1 MASEAKVSA
10 DEKLEIGAE
19 ATQFSNIALGVGGLA
34 LVGGVALGWG
44 DQESLLRSY
53 LAGFMFTLSIG
64 LGALWF
70 VTVNHLTNAKWSIVV
85 RRVAEI
91 LAAQMPVLAVLS
103 LGIILPMALVDTHG
117 ESPIQSLYVWL
128 SDAKVHADHLL
139 HHKAPYLNKG
149 FFLVRVVVY
158 MAVWVGLALYFYK
171 RSVQQDNANTEQSEA
186 IRGQLAK
193 MSAPG
198 MIAFALTVTFFAFD
212 MLMSLDYSWFSTI
225 FGVYYFAG
233 CVLTSYSSMALCLL
247 WLQKQGR
254 LTTWVNVNHYHDL
267 GKMLFAFTVFW
278 AYVGF
283 AQFMLI
289 WYGDIPEETHWF
301 KWRFTGDWRVVSTLL
316 LVCKFVITFFGLLS
330 RNVKRNP
337 KALAFWAVW
346 ILAFQYLDIYWL
358 VFPTGQEE
366 VPLGLR
372 DVLIVVGMLGVLF
385 GMAARKATGASLVPT
400 KDSRLKQS
408 LAFENY

>member
-10 DEKLEIGAE
+10 DEKLEIGSE
-19 ATQFSNIALGVGGLA
+19 ATQFSNIALGAGVLA
-34 LVGGVALGWG
+34 LAGGVALGWSE
-44 DQESLLRSY
+44 QESLLRSY
-53 LAGFMFTLSIG
+53 LTAFMFTLSIG

-91 LAAQMPVLAVLS
+91 IAAQLPVLAVLS
-103 LGIILPMALVDTHG
+103 LGIIAPMAMVDTHG
-117 ESPIQSLYVWL
+117 ESPIQSLYAWL
-128 SDAKVHADHLL
+128 SDAKVHSDHLL
-139 HHKAPYLNKG
+139 HHKAAYLNKG
-149 FFLVRVVVY
+149 FFLGRVVVY
-158 MAVWVGLALYFYK
+158 LAVWIGLSLFFYK
-171 RSVQQDNANTEQSEA
+171 RSVRQDSSTHEESEQ
-186 IRGQLAK
+186 IRGQLATI
-193 MSAPG
+193 SAPG

-225 FGVYYFAG
+225 FGVYYFSG
-233 CVLTSYSSMALCLL
+233 CVLTFYSSMVLSLL

-254 LTTWVNVNHYHDL
+254 LATWVNENHYHDL
-267 GKMLFAFTVFW
+267 GKMMFAFTVFW

-301 KWRFTGDWRVVSTLL
+301 KWRFVGDWRVVSTLL
-316 LVCKFVITFFGLLS
+316 LVCKFVISFFALLS
-330 RNVKRNP
+330 RHVKRN
-337 KALAFWAVW
+337 KVALGVLAVW
-346 ILAFQYLDIYWL
+346 VMAFQYLDIYWL
-358 VFPTGQEE
+358 VFPQGQEE
-366 VPLGLR
+366 VDLGLR
-372 DVLIVVGMLGVLF
+372 DVLLLLGMLSIFF

-400 KDSRLKQS
+400 KDARLKQS

>member
-10 DEKLEIGAE
+10 DEKLEIGSE
-19 ATQFSNIALGVGGLA
+19 ATQFSNIALGAGGLA

-44 DQESLLRSY
+44 DQETLLRSY
-53 LAGFMFTLSIG
+53 LTAFMFTLSIG

-103 LGIILPMALVDTHG
+103 LGIIAPMALVDTHG
-117 ESPIQSLYVWL
+117 ESPIQSVFVWL
-128 SDAKVHADHLL
+128 DDARVHADHLL
-139 HHKAPYLNKG
+139 HHKAAYLNKG
-149 FFLVRVVVY
+149 FFLGRVVVY
-158 MAVWVGLALYFYK
+158 FLVWIGLALYFHK
-171 RSVQQDNANTEQSEA
+171 KSVEQDSSTPEQSEA
-186 IRGQLAK
+186 IRGHLAK
-193 MSAPG
+193 LSAPG

-233 CVLTSYSSMALCLL
+233 CVLTSYSCMTLSLN
-247 WLQKQGR
+247 WLQSKGR
-254 LTTWVNVNHYHDL
+254 LTTWVNENHYHDL
-267 GKMLFAFTVFW
+267 GKMMFAFTIFW
-278 AYVGF
+278 AYVAF

-289 WYGDIPEETHWF
+289 WYGDMPEETHWF
-301 KWRFTGDWRVVSTLL
+301 KWRFTGDWRVISTLL

-330 RNVKRNP
+330 RHVKRSRV
-337 KALAFWAVW
+337 ALSCWACW

-358 VFPTGQEE
+358 VFPQGQEE
-366 VPLGLR
+366 VPLGVR
-372 DVLIVVGMLGVLF
+372 DVLIVLGMLGILF
-385 GMAARKATGASLVPT
+385 GMAARKARSASLVPT
-400 KDSRLKQS
+400 KDARLKQS

>member
-10 DEKLEIGAE
+10 DEKLEIGSE
-19 ATQFSNIALGVGGLA
+19 ATQFSNIALGAGGLA

-44 DQESLLRSY
+44 DQETLLRSY
-53 LAGFMFTLSIG
+53 LTAFMFTLSIG

-70 VTVNHLTNAKWSIVV
+70 VAVNHLTNAKWSIVV

-91 LAAQMPVLAVLS
+91 IAAQMPVLAVLS
-103 LGIILPMALVDTHG
+103 LGVIAPMALVDTHG

-128 SDAKVHADHLL
+128 DDAKVHADHLL

-149 FFLVRVVVY
+149 FFLGRVVVY
-158 MAVWVGLALYFYK
+158 FTVWVGLALYFHK
-171 RSVQQDNANTEQSEA
+171 KSVQQDSSTHDQSEE
-186 IRGQLAK
+186 IRGHLARI
-193 MSAPG
+193 SAPG

-233 CVLTSYSSMALCLL
+233 CVLTFYSCMTLSLN
-247 WLQKQGR
+247 WLQSKGR
-254 LTTWVNVNHYHDL
+254 LTTWVNENHYHDL
-267 GKMLFAFTVFW
+267 GKMMFAFTVFW

-316 LVCKFVITFFGLLS
+316 LVCKFAITFFGLLS
-330 RNVKRNP
+330 RHVKRSRV
-337 KALAFWAVW
+337 ALSLWACW

-358 VFPTGQEE
+358 VFPQGQEE

-372 DVLIVVGMLGVLF
+372 DILIVLGMLGILF
-385 GMAARKATGASLVPT
+385 GMAARKAVGASLVPT
-400 KDSRLKQS
+400 KDARLKQS